1 MCDDFST
8 TGGSEVELSL
18 NVPGARPAPPP
29 LRIHHLMAC
38 AAVAAVQ
45 FSLWRVLYPQSA
57 SQLSVTNAARMVA
70 GGGLSAIGV
79 TLAIF
84 SVYWHLKGLAGLV
97 QPGQWL
103 LVGFA
108 FSALNSVVML
118 VWLTSIGFTTANGYS
133 SWRIVWSLMF
143 FATTYLIPFIF
154 HAWCAWKVA
163 DTWSWRIVFIAM
175 AISPLLTSG
184 FLMQVIAS
192 VAFMNM
198 QSAIWTTYIG
208 RGLILLLV
216 EGWAAARDL
225 QSRRKRYWTHWAGVA
240 LSLLVQLSSVAGG
253 VAYLLY
259 GP

>member
-1 MCDDFST
+1 MAESQP
-8 TGGSEVELSL
+8 SL
-18 NVPGARPAPPP
+18 VATRPAPPP

-45 FSLWRVLYPQSA
+45 FSLWRVLYPESA
-57 SQLSVTNAARMVA
+57 SQLSVANSAMMVA

-84 SVYWHLKGLAGLV
+84 SVYWHLKGFAGLV

-103 LVGFA
+103 LVSFA
-108 FSALNSVVML
+108 FSALNGIVML
-118 VWLTSIGFTTANGYS
+118 VWFKSIGSTSTNGDI

-143 FATTYLIPFIF
+143 FATTFLIPCVF

-163 DTWSWRIVFIAM
+163 DTRPWRIVFIAL
-175 AISPLLTSG
+175 AISPVLTSG
-184 FLMQVIAS
+184 FFMQLIAS
-192 VAFMNM
+192 VAFMDV

-208 RGLILLLV
+208 RGITFFLI
-216 EGWAAARDL
+216 EGWAAVRDL
-225 QSRRKRYWTHWAGVA
+225 QSQRNRYWTHWAGVA
-240 LSLLVQLSSVAGG
+240 LALLVQLSTIAGG
-253 VAYLLY
+253 VAYSLY